1 MIGLGSTAQ
10 ILEAGTLVGIVLI
23 EAVVLY
29 LGYGALSNVLAEPI
43 LERIR
48 TL

>member
-29 LGYGALSNVLAEPI
+29 LGYGALSSVLAEPI